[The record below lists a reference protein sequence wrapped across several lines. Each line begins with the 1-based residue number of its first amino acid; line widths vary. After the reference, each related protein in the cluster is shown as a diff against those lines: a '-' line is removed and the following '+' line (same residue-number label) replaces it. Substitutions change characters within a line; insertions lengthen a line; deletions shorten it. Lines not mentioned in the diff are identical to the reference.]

1 MAHAHDLQ
9 DLDATA
15 STLEAL
21 DLPGRLRLVAERYPG
36 AVAFS
41 TSLGQEDQVITD
53 AIWTHDLPIRIFTL
67 DTGRLFEET
76 HALIDATRERYGR
89 SIEVFFPD
97 APEVEVFVRDRGHNS
112 FRASVDDR
120 KACCEL
126 RKVKP
131 LARALQGVR
140 VWITGLR
147 REQSANRQG
156 MRVLE
161 WDEGYGLLKLNPLI
175 DWSLDEVVAYLDEHD
190 VPDNPLHAQGF
201 VSIGCAPCTRAIA
214 PGEDPRAGRW
224 WWESSKKECG
234 LHRVIAPPSARGTQE
249 HS

>member
-1 MAHAHDLQ
+1 MATHHDTHDLHA
-9 DLDATA
+9 LA
-15 STLEAL
+15 SALEAL
-21 DLPGRLRLVAERYPG
+21 DLPGRLRLVADRFPG
-36 AVAFS
+36 TVAFS

-53 AIWTHDLPIRIFTL
+53 AIWTHDIPIRIFTL

-89 SIEVFFPD
+89 QIEVYFPD
-97 APEVEVFVRDRGHNS
+97 AAEVEVFVGTRGHHS

-126 RKVKP
+126 RKVRP

-140 VWITGLR
+140 VWVTGLR

-156 MRVLE
+156 MRIVE

-175 DWSLDEVVAYLDEHD
+175 EWSLDEVVAYLDEHD
-190 VPDNPLHAQGF
+190 VPDNPLHAQGY
-201 VSIGCAPCTRAIA
+201 VSIGCAPCTRPIA

-224 WWESSKKECG
+224 WWEASKKECG
-234 LHRVIAPPSARGTQE
+234 LHRVLTPVAARDAQE
-249 HS
+249 QS